1 MSGTVL
7 VLATGSDDTLDAASA
22 ELLTVAG
29 RIGRPVAV
37 VLGAAGEGLLAGLA
51 SFGAAETHVVSCS
64 AFERSLVVAQAA
76 AIADRAR
83 AVGADVVLVPA
94 GMEGSE
100 VAALVAAALTAGLIT
115 DAVAVRREGEGLRA
129 EKVVWAGKF
138 TVTAQI
144 TTPVAVLTLK
154 PNSCVAEPSAV
165 ESVVREVGFDF
176 VSAVP
181 TAQVVA
187 AEPVAA
193 SQRPKLVE
201 AAVVVS
207 GGRGTDGDFA
217 PVEALADALGG
228 AVGAS
233 RAAVDA
239 GFVPQSLQVG
249 QTGKTVSPELYVALG
264 ISGAIQHIAGM
275 RTARRILAV
284 NSDPEAPIH
293 RLADLSV
300 VGDLKSIVPAVV
312 ARLN

>member
-7 VLATGSDDTLDAASA
+7 VLATGSTDALDAASA

-29 RIGRPVAV
+29 RIGRPIAV
-37 VLGAAGEGLLAGLA
+37 VLGAAGEGLVADLAR
-51 SFGAAETHVVSCS
+51 FGAAETYVISCE
-64 AFERSLVVAQAA
+64 AFDRSLVVAQAA
-76 AIADRAR
+76 AVADRAR
-83 AVGADVVLVPA
+83 AIGAETVLVPA

-100 VAALVAAALTAGLIT
+100 IAALAAAELKAGLIT
-115 DAVAVRREGEGLRA
+115 DAVAVRREGEGLVA

-138 TVTAQI
+138 TVTARI
-144 TTPVAVLTLK
+144 EAAVAVLTLK
-154 PNSCVAEPSAV
+154 PNSCVAEPFVV
-165 ESVVREVGFDF
+165 EPVVHRVDFNF
-176 VSAVP
+176 VSSAP
-181 TAQVVA
+181 TARVVS

-201 AAVVVS
+201 ATVVVS

-300 VGDLKSIVPAVV
+300 VGDLKTIIPAVV
-312 ARLN
+312 ARLS